1 MEKKKGIIITGI
13 ILLLLLVVGVTYAFF
28 IYESGTKSDIVTGQ
42 IYMNYEE
49 TSTISLTGV
58 FPETKEQALAR
69 QDENGV
75 FEFTITGRNTSKYP
89 VYYEIDLLEGGVMTG
104 KTEQSTRL
112 LPEHVRIYLERDG
125 EPLVDGMT
133 FKDWNNR
140 RIYVDTVPAN
150 QTNNIEHKYTLRMW
164 IDENV
169 TISDTDPDADYTTT
183 EWNDAYTSLKVRV
196 VGDFEE
202 KEVATDASCFA
213 YNVIVPDGYVA
224 YDYPIITLDTSEEK
238 VEACMANMMDMVGSD
253 MSTEQDGYRSF
264 CEGTG
269 TAGANGLV
277 ITIRD
282 YTMNMLG
289 FGGPLENIKSG
300 LTTIDNITYETK
312 YYNFNTDIESI
323 NTCKDFMLNYISNG
337 TDRSDALDGY
347 QSFCEGTG
355 TVNSGLTIYD
365 IFTSEDNN
373 VYTVYAPYGL
383 VERNVFTQVEE
394 IPQVIEITNYDEETC
409 GTDVIIPSTIE
420 GLPVTRIADE
430 QSGTPATQISAIGN
444 NLKNNTLYNKNTNYG
459 VKPMASAI
467 SGVFSYKGI
476 TSVKFPS
483 SLEYIGNVA
492 FNNDNLIE
500 VIIPDSVTVIGENA
514 FSYNDITSI
523 EIGNRIK
530 NIGFSSFYGN
540 PLVTVN
546 IKNNPSLGSNSF
558 YAHYPSDFVS
568 PIGTVAVTH
577 FKVFQ
582 YNGTCAE
589 LNQYTDV
596 FAGMYAMPQQI
607 ITSDTNSCTYT
618 GPVTEN

>member
-1 MEKKKGIIITGI
+1 MESKKGIIIT
-13 ILLLLLVVGVTYAFF
+13 ILVVLLLLVVGVTYAFF
-28 IYESGTKSDIVTGQ
+28 TYESGTKSDIVTGQ

-69 QDENGV
+69 NDENGV

-196 VGDFEE
+196 VGDFEK
-202 KEVATDASCFA
+202 KEIATDTNCFA
-213 YNVIVPDGYVA
+213 YNIVDTDIA

-238 VEACMANMMDMVGSD
+238 VEACKITMMNEAGSD
-253 MSTEQDGYRSF
+253 ISTEQDGYQNF

-269 TAGANGLV
+269 TFDFGAGVMTLKEY
-277 ITIRD
+277 IS
-282 YTMNMLG
+282 
-289 FGGPLENIKSG
+289 FGYSNNVPEVV
-300 LTTIDNITYETK
+300 TDITYETR
-312 YYNFNTDIESI
+312 YYALNRNRDGVEA
-323 NTCKDFMLNYISNG
+323 CKNYMKSMYSTFG
-337 TDRSDALDGY
+337 DMSDAKDNY
-347 QSFCEGTG
+347 QSFCNGIGTI
-355 TVNSGLTIYD
+355 NNMTIYD
-365 IFTSEDNN
+365 D
-373 VYTVYAPYGL
+373 GL
-383 VERNVFTQVEE
+383 EMFYFGLIERNALLQVET
-394 IPQVIEITNYDEETC
+394 PQGGEIEITNYDETC

-420 GLPVTRIADE
+420 GLPVTRIADAK
-430 QSGTPATQISAIGN
+430 SGTPATQINIQRN
-444 NLKNNTLYNKNTNYG
+444 NSKSNTLENKEFNYSINP
-459 VKPMASAI
+459 VACEADH
-467 SGVFSYKGI
+467 GVFSHIKL
-476 TSVKFPS
+476 TSVKFPET
-483 SLEYIGNVA
+483 LVYIGGGSSTGGSQSCGVSGPFQGNNLTEVTIPDGVTYIGSSAFENNNLTNVEIGTGITSVGASA
-492 FNNDNLIE
+492 FNL
-500 VIIPDSVTVIGENA
+500 
-514 FSYNDITSI
+514 
-523 EIGNRIK
+523 
-530 NIGFSSFYGN
+530 N

-546 IKNNPSLGSNSF
+546 IKNNPTLGEQSF
-558 YAHYPSDFVS
+558 YARFPLDFVS
-568 PIGTVAVTH
+568 PIAIPAVTH

-582 YNGTCAE
+582 YNGTCQE
-589 LNQYTDV
+589 LNQYENV
-596 FAGMYAMPQQI
+596 FDIYYAMPQQI